1 MTTDELL
8 ARALEIAKNAH
19 EGQASKDGRPYI
31 LHPLRLADRAAND
44 DERMVALLHDTVE
57 DSDMTLETLRS
68 EGFPD
73 YIVVAIDH
81 LTRRDGEDY
90 DAFIDRVLQDP
101 LASRVKLLD
110 LDDNMNLKRIPHP
123 SQIDLDRVARYEVA
137 RARLMDA
144 LLAQV
149 GTR

>member
-8 ARALEIAKNAH
+8 AKALEIAKNAH

-31 LHPLRLADRAAND
+31 LHPLRLADRAATD

-57 DSDMTLETLRS
+57 DSDMTLETLRD

-73 YIVVAIDH
+73 HIVTAIDH
-81 LTRRDGEDY
+81 ITKRDGEAYED
-90 DAFIDRVLQDP
+90 FIGRVLQDA

-123 SQIDLDRVARYEVA
+123 TQIDLDRIAKYEVA
-137 RARLMDA
+137 RARLVDA
-144 LLAQV
+144 LVAQV